1 MHASKLAQVIVAGA
15 LAITMVGVIKPAAAD
30 EPGSCGEYKYWKDGG
45 CVDAREKPAAAWADT
60 MTKRPTW

>member
-15 LAITMVGVIKPAAAD
+15 LAITMVGVIKAAAAD

-45 CVDAREKPAAAWADT
+45 CVDARSGCVDA
-60 MTKRPTW
+60 RRSLLRRGPTT